1 MNEWQQETEMRN
13 VTEFNGFPKETIEF
27 YRQLEHNNNRTWF
40 EAHKQ
45 EYLEYV
51 QKPSLTFITAM
62 GERLKA
68 ISPMIVYD
76 TRTNGAGSLMRIYR
90 DIRFSPDKTPYKTNL
105 GIVFWE
111 GEGKKS
117 ENPGFYFHVAPYGIG
132 FYSGMYGFNKQMLNA
147 YREAVI
153 DDTLGVELVEMID
166 KMQSLDYETG
176 GEHYKRV
183 PRGIN
188 PDHPRADL
196 LKYNTLYA
204 SITDLNPE
212 LMTQPEF
219 MDVAFGH
226 WKNMAPLHRWLVQVA
241 YNL

>member
-1 MNEWQQETEMRN
+1 MTDI
-13 VTEFNGFPKETIEF
+13 TFSHFPNETIEF
-27 YRQLEHNNNRTWF
+27 YRELDHNNNRKWF

-45 EYLEYV
+45 DYLEYV
-51 QKPSLTFITAM
+51 QKPSLAFIPAM
-62 GERLKA
+62 GERLKE
-68 ISPMIVYD
+68 ISSNIVYD
-76 TRTNGAGSLMRIYR
+76 ARTNGAGSLMRIYR

-132 FYSGMYGFNKQMLNA
+132 FFSGMYGFNKQMLNA
-147 YREAVI
+147 YRAAVI
-153 DDTLGVELVEMID
+153 DNTLGVELVKVINNI
-166 KMQSLDYETG
+166 QSSGYETG

-183 PRGIN
+183 PRSFD
-188 PDHPRADL
+188 PEHPRADL

-204 SITDLNPE
+204 SISDLNPE
-212 LMTQPEF
+212 LMMQPEF

-226 WKNMAPLHRWLVQVA
+226 WKKMAPLHHWLVKVTS
-241 YNL
+241 NI

>member
-1 MNEWQQETEMRN
+1 MTD
-13 VTEFNGFPKETIEF
+13 TTFSHFPNETIEF
-27 YRQLEHNNNRTWF
+27 YRQLEHNNNREWF

-45 EYLEYV
+45 DYLDYV
-51 QKPSLTFITAM
+51 QKPSLVFITAM
-62 GERLKA
+62 GERLKE
-68 ISPMIVYD
+68 ISSNIVYD

-132 FYSGMYGFNKQMLNA
+132 FFSGMYGFNKQMLNA
-147 YREAVI
+147 YRAAVI
-153 DDTLGVELVEMID
+153 DETRGIELVEVINNI
-166 KMQSLDYETG
+166 QSSGYETG

-183 PRGIN
+183 PRN
-188 PDHPRADL
+188 FDPDHRRADL

-226 WKNMAPLHRWLVQVA
+226 WKNMAPLHRWLVKVA
-241 YNL
+241 SNL

>member
-1 MNEWQQETEMRN
+1 MTDI
-13 VTEFNGFPKETIEF
+13 TFSHFPNETIEF
-27 YRQLEHNNNRTWF
+27 YRQLEHNNNREWF

-45 EYLEYV
+45 DYLEYV
-51 QKPSLTFITAM
+51 QKPSLAFINAM
-62 GERLKA
+62 GEILKE
-68 ISPMIVYD
+68 ISPNIVYD

-132 FYSGMYGFNKQMLNA
+132 FFSGMYGFNKQLLNA
-147 YREAVI
+147 YRAAI
-153 DDTLGVELVEMID
+153 INDTLGIELVEVINNI
-166 KMQSLDYETG
+166 QSSGYETG

-183 PRGIN
+183 PRN
-188 PDHPRADL
+188 FDPDHPRADL

-219 MDVAFGH
+219 TDVAFGH
-226 WKNMAPLHRWLVQVA
+226 WKNMAPLHRWLVKVA
-241 YNL
+241 SNL

>member
-1 MNEWQQETEMRN
+1 MANDN
-13 VTEFNGFPKETIEF
+13 FSNFPKETIEF

-40 EAHKQ
+40 DAHKQ
-45 EYLEYV
+45 DYIEYV
-51 QKPSLTFITAM
+51 QKPSLEFITAM
-62 GERLKA
+62 GERLKE
-68 ISPMIVYD
+68 ISPKIVYD

-111 GEGKKS
+111 GKGKKS
-117 ENPGFYFHVAPYGIG
+117 ENPGFYFHVAPYGLG
-132 FYSGMYGFNKQMLNA
+132 FFSGMYDFNKGMLNA
-147 YREAVI
+147 YRVAVVN
-153 DDTLGVELVEMID
+153 DTLGEELVDILNNI
-166 KMQSLDYETG
+166 QSAGYETG

-183 PRGIN
+183 PRGYD

-204 SITDLNPE
+204 SITDLNPK

-226 WKNMAPLHRWLVQVA
+226 WKKMAPLHKRLV
-241 YNL
+241 NISSSL

>member
-1 MNEWQQETEMRN
+1 LTE
-13 VTEFNGFPKETIEF
+13 ETIEF

-40 EAHKQ
+40 DAHKQ
-45 EYLEYV
+45 DYIEYV
-51 QKPSLTFITAM
+51 QKPSLEFITAM
-62 GERLKA
+62 GERLKE
-68 ISPMIVYD
+68 ISPKIVYD

-111 GEGKKS
+111 GKGKKS
-117 ENPGFYFHVAPYGIG
+117 ENPGFYFHVAPYGLG
-132 FYSGMYGFNKQMLNA
+132 FFSGMYDFNKGMLNA
-147 YREAVI
+147 YRVAVVN
-153 DDTLGVELVEMID
+153 DTLGEELVDILNNI
-166 KMQSLDYETG
+166 QSAGYETG

-183 PRGIN
+183 PRGYD

-204 SITDLNPE
+204 SITDLNPK

-226 WKNMAPLHRWLVQVA
+226 WKKMAPLHKWLV
-241 YNL
+241 NISSSL

>member
-1 MNEWQQETEMRN
+1 MANET
-13 VTEFNGFPKETIEF
+13 FSHFPKETIEF
-27 YRQLEHNNNRTWF
+27 YRQLEHNNNRAWF

-45 EYLEYV
+45 DYLEYV
-51 QKPSLTFITAM
+51 QKPSLEFITAM
-62 GERLKA
+62 GERLKEIA
-68 ISPMIVYD
+68 SNIVYD

-90 DIRFSPDKTPYKTNL
+90 DIRFSPDKTPYKNNL

-132 FYSGMYGFNKQMLNA
+132 FFSGMYGFNKQMLNA
-147 YREAVI
+147 YRAAVI
-153 DDTLGVELVEMID
+153 DDTLGVELVEEINNIL
-166 KMQSLDYETG
+166 SSGYETG

-183 PRGIN
+183 PRSYD
-188 PDHPRADL
+188 PDHPRAEL

-212 LMTQPEF
+212 LMTQPQF
-219 MDVAFGH
+219 MDVALGH
-226 WKNMAPLHRWLVQVA
+226 WKNMAPLHHWLVKVA
-241 YNL
+241 SNL

>member
-1 MNEWQQETEMRN
+1 MTDI
-13 VTEFNGFPKETIEF
+13 TFSHFPNETIEF
-27 YRQLEHNNNRTWF
+27 YRQLEHNNNREWF

-45 EYLEYV
+45 DYLEYV
-51 QKPSLTFITAM
+51 QKPSLAFITAM
-62 GERLKA
+62 GERLKE
-68 ISPMIVYD
+68 ISSNIVYD

-132 FYSGMYGFNKQMLNA
+132 FFSGMYGFNKQMLNA
-147 YREAVI
+147 YRAAVI
-153 DDTLGVELVEMID
+153 DDTLGVELVEVINNI
-166 KMQSLDYETG
+166 QSSGYETG

-183 PRGIN
+183 PHSFD

-226 WKNMAPLHRWLVQVA
+226 WKNMAPLHRWLVKVA
-241 YNL
+241 SNL